1 MERFSAT
8 NKKLD
13 MELRFSDRDFNFL
26 SQFEKGFS
34 TAVFS
39 GFCSTPGYINLN
51 QIHQIWKSIN
61 PTIPKLNAGCSHC
74 IMTLMKEVGTAWM
87 EDKAERERQTQQ
99 LKAKEESRTIT
110 EPTAKKPKKT
120 KK

>member
-26 SQFEKGFS
+26 SQFEKGFR

-87 EDKAERERQTQQ
+87 EDKAERERQAQQ
-99 LKAKEESRTIT
+99 LKAKKESRTIT
-110 EPTAKKPKKT
+110 EPAVKKPKKT